1 VSTLVFRCQETAAN
15 PYYRARLHAAERDT
29 AFESRVSAGA
39 MVGISS
45 TRLYQIERGL
55 QEPHRDELLIMAE
68 VYEAPELLRYYCDM
82 MCPVGRR
89 LRELE
94 KGKNKAANC
103 LAER

>member
-1 VSTLVFRCQETAAN
+1 MVFMCQETAAN

-68 VYEAPELLRYYCDM
+68 VYDAPELLRYYCDT

-94 KGKNKAANC
+94 RKNKAANR
-103 LAER
+103 LAE

>member
-1 VSTLVFRCQETAAN
+1 MVFMCQETAAN

-94 KGKNKAANC
+94 RKNKAANR
-103 LAER
+103 LAE